1 MGGKKSP
8 SYVFIIHFFLQN
20 NYFKCFFLYSKNRVY
35 EKERRD
41 RLNVSFEELRTVL
54 PPSDSNASLGKAD
67 IINHAID
74 LIRVLQNEK
83 LKISSMHS
91 K

>member
-1 MGGKKSP
+1 M
-8 SYVFIIHFFLQN
+8 
-20 NYFKCFFLYSKNRVY
+20 Y

-54 PPSDSNASLGKAD
+54 PPSDSNISLGKAD
-67 IINHAID
+67 VINHAVD

-83 LKISSMHS
+83 QKISNIHS
-91 K
+91 KLKLLFLNYCRNSYSYF

>member
-1 MGGKKSP
+1 L
-8 SYVFIIHFFLQN
+8 VL
-20 NYFKCFFLYSKNRVY
+20 CFSKNRVY

-54 PPSDSNASLGKAD
+54 PQSDSNASLGKAD
-67 IINHAID
+67 VINHAVD
-74 LIRVLQNEK
+74 LIRVLQTEK
-83 LKISSMHS
+83 LKMSNIHS

>member
-1 MGGKKSP
+1 M
-8 SYVFIIHFFLQN
+8 
-20 NYFKCFFLYSKNRVY
+20 
-35 EKERRD
+35 

-74 LIRVLQNEK
+74 LIRVLQTEK
-83 LKISSMHS
+83 LKISSIHS
-91 K
+91 E